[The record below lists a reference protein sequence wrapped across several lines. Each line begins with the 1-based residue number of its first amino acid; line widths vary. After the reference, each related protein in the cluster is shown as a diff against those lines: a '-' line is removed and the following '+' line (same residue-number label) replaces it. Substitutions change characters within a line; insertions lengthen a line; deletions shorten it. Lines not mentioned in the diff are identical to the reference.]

1 MNTSSPSL
9 YDRLGGAD
17 LITAL
22 IPTFYEQMLKDPELA
37 PFFAH
42 AALDK
47 LQAMQREFIS
57 MALGG
62 PIEYTGRPLAHAH
75 HGRGI
80 SRSHLAKFTGHLL
93 ESLKALGVGD
103 AEADEVIA
111 RVNASSNEIIGTS
124 Y

>member
-1 MNTSSPSL
+1 MSTSSPSL

-17 LITAL
+17 LVATLVPAL
-22 IPTFYEQMLKDPELA
+22 YDRVLQDPDLA
-37 PFFAH
+37 PFFTH

-62 PIEYTGRPLAHAH
+62 PIHYTGRPLGHVH

-80 SRSHLAKFTGHLL
+80 TRFHFAKFAGHLL
-93 ESLKALGVGD
+93 DALKAQGVSDED
-103 AEADEVIA
+103 ANEVITHI
-111 RVNASSNEIIGTS
+111 NASSNEIVGTS

>member
-1 MNTSSPSL
+1 MSTSSPSL

-17 LITAL
+17 LVTAL
-22 IPTFYEQMLKDPELA
+22 VPALYDRVLKDPDLA
-37 PFFAH
+37 PFFTH

-62 PIEYTGRPLAHAH
+62 PIEYTGRPLGHVHHA
-75 HGRGI
+75 RGI
-80 SRSHLAKFTGHLL
+80 NRLHLAKFAGHLL
-93 ESLKALGVGD
+93 DALKAQGVSD

-111 RVNASSNEIIGTS
+111 RINASSNEIVGTS